1 MERYS
6 QTLEGLGHGR
16 QHQQNTDGH
25 RFWISQQNSANKL
38 TEYDERDAID
48 HAIALSL
55 SEEDQKD
62 DQYQSKYEQ
71 ASKALLDIDK
81 CHDKTQLVED
91 ELLAIALQESLIV
104 EESRQSYEN
113 SIQPHP
119 VSSSDSRIC
128 AGCKSEI
135 GLGDFLRCM
144 DADWHSKCFR
154 CHACDLAI
162 ADPEFSVSGE
172 HPYHKKCYRDYHQLR
187 CDVCRNYLP
196 TNNEGMEYAFLP
208 FWKQIYCPA
217 HEQDGTPRCSSC
229 DRMESRDTTYLSLDD
244 GRKLC
249 LECLQSAIMDTDE
262 CQPLYLEIRKFYK
275 GMNMKVDK
283 QIPLLLV
290 GRQALNEAMEG
301 ETNGHHHSHE
311 TRGLCLSEGRSVPT
325 DMRGARI
332 EVGNLLATIPKPH
345 KLVHSC
351 NVNAILIL
359 HGLPRLLTGSILAHE
374 MMHAWLQLE
383 GFPNLA
389 PEVEEGICQVLAYM
403 WLDFAINLSSTND
416 VSSSSLPSS
425 SASSTSKKGKW
436 SDFEI
441 QLSEFLKLQI
451 KNDISEAYGEGFRLG
466 NEAVEKHGLRETLD
480 YIRRTGTYPP

>member
-48 HAIALSL
+48 CAIALSL

-81 CHDKTQLVED
+81 CHDKTQLAED
-91 ELLAIALQESLIV
+91 ELLAIALQESLTV

-128 AGCKSEI
+128 AGCKSQI
-135 GLGDFLRCM
+135 GLGDFLSCM
-144 DADWHSKCFR
+144 DADWHPKCFR
-154 CHACDLAI
+154 CHACGLAI
-162 ADPEFSVSGE
+162 ADHEFSVSGD
-172 HPYHKKCYRDYHQLR
+172 HPYHEKCYRDHHHLR
-187 CDVCRNYLP
+187 CDVCKNYLP
-196 TNNEGMEYAFLP
+196 TKNEGMEYAFHP
-208 FWKQIYCPA
+208 FWMQMYCPA

-229 DRMESRDTTYLSLDD
+229 DRMELRDTKYLSLDD

-332 EVGNLLATIPKPH
+332 EVGNLLVKIPKPH
-345 KLVHSC
+345 ELVHPC

-359 HGLPRLLTGSILAHE
+359 RGLPR
-374 MMHAWLQLE
+374 
-383 GFPNLA
+383 
-389 PEVEEGICQVLAYM
+389 
-403 WLDFAINLSSTND
+403 
-416 VSSSSLPSS
+416 
-425 SASSTSKKGKW
+425 
-436 SDFEI
+436 
-441 QLSEFLKLQI
+441 
-451 KNDISEAYGEGFRLG
+451 
-466 NEAVEKHGLRETLD
+466 
-480 YIRRTGTYPP
+480 